1 MALLVS
7 TTAKLN
13 KAGVTDMKHLVILS
27 AIVLLQGCSTVQS
40 VKDWIPSRWDVNQA
54 KVITDLRQQTYN
66 FDCKQDQP
74 AQLKAITANLQWFQL
89 YSESKGTKD
98 VNKLL
103 DTMRATVKE
112 FSDRPQPVSAIYCDI
127 KKKVMIQQV
136 DIAAKTVQGRF

>member
-1 MALLVS
+1 MDLPVN

-40 VKDWIPSRWDVNQA
+40 VKDWIPSRWDGNQS
-54 KVITDLRQQTYN
+54 KVVTDLRQQTHN
-66 FDCKQDQP
+66 FDCKQDQT
-74 AQLKAITANLQWFQL
+74 AQLKAITTNLQWFQL
-89 YSESKGTKD
+89 YSESKDTKD

-103 DTMRATVKE
+103 DTMRSTVKE

-127 KKKVMIQQV
+127 KKKLMIQQA